1 MKVVTSFS
9 LSVELLTTAK
19 ARAQAEGRSFSA
31 LLEEALAAYVA
42 TKTPQTGPAALS
54 KRAQLVLEAVT
65 ALTQADLKL
74 TVDDPA
80 WMFLRYR
87 IDQVCRKLGTFPS
100 TTLPYLR
107 ECERAGVLICAQLTP
122 LGMDAEC
129 PKLDH
134 WRLPSE

>member
-1 MKVVTSFS
+1 MKSITSLNLDVGVVEALKSR
-9 LSVELLTTAK
+9 AK
-19 ARAQAEGRSFSA
+19 AEGRSTSA
-31 LLEEALAAYVA
+31 VA
-42 TKTPQTGPAALS
+42 NDALS
-54 KRAQLVLEAVT
+54 AFLRVAATPLPGPVLSPRAQLTLDAVR
-65 ALTQADLKL
+65 ALTEADLKL

-87 IDQVCRKLGTFPS
+87 MDQVCRKLGTFPS

-134 WRLPSE
+134 WRLPTS